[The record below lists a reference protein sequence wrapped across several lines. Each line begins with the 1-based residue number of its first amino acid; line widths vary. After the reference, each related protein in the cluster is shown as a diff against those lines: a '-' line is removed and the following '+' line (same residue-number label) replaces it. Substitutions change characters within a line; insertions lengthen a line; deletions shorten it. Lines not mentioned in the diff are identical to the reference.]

1 MTCLAEGI
9 CARCRSNAPGDFDRE
24 ENRELRHMPKYLI
37 VKIIIE
43 KDKKQL
49 LTRVVGRMPF
59 TIVVNMGIRSLI
71 NDNASSIL
79 GI

>member
-1 MTCLAEGI
+1 MQGAGQTHLVILIEKKI
-9 CARCRSNAPGDFDRE
+9 
-24 ENRELRHMPKYLI
+24 ELRHMPKYLI
-37 VKIIIE
+37 VKIKIE

-49 LTRVVGRMPF
+49 LTRVVGQMPF

-79 GI
+79 GICI